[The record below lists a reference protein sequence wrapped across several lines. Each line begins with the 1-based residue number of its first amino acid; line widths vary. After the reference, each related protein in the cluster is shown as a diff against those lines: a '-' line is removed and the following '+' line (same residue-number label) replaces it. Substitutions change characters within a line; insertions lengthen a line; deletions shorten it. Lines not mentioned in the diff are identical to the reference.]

1 MDSTDVPLWSAP
13 DVVRPPADDD
23 CGPAK
28 VCRNMRDF
36 SFDGMAEPGT
46 DLRSA
51 WKDRL
56 AREGKSGEG
65 SLRDLV
71 LGPQDPAAR

>member
-1 MDSTDVPLWSAP
+1 VDSSDVPLWSAP
-13 DVVRPPADDD
+13 DAVRPADDDD

-51 WKDRL
+51 WKDLL
-56 AREGKSGEG
+56 AREGKGGEG
-65 SLRDLV
+65 SLGDLV
-71 LGPQDPAAR
+71 LGPKSADA